1 MFPRVVRGLALGVTL
16 VLVAP
21 AAGADDTVVAKQHFA
36 QGMEAFA
43 KGEHRAAAEAFARAF
58 ALAPRGATAYNE
70 AMAWHAAGEQAL
82 AADAFAAALQAG
94 GMTEDQTLEAER
106 RWAELRLSLGHVTV
120 DAPEGT
126 VLTLGRCKDCRAPL
140 KVHLDPGTYRLQAVF
155 PDRRTAERLL
165 EVQTGQMTVL
175 ITPAAPLPTPPPR
188 ALSLRPT
195 APSARAG
202 APGEPGAEE
211 GSDTPVLGWL
221 ALGGSAALAGTAI
234 YLGLEAL
241 EARDR
246 YYDSSFTDAE
256 ARDRAASFRT
266 WTNVS
271 WTGAAILGGVGVLAI
286 VSSGNAEPHS
296 VSEPGARAWVGPGRV
311 GVEGTF

>member
-1 MFPRVVRGLALGVTL
+1 MFPRVVRGLALGATL
-16 VLVAP
+16 ALVAP
-21 AAGADDTVVAKQHFA
+21 EAGADDAVVAKQHFA

-43 KGEHRAAAEAFARAF
+43 KGDHRAAAEAFARAF

-70 AMAWHAAGEQAL
+70 ALAWHAAGELAL
-82 AADAFAAALQAG
+82 AADAFAAALRAG

-106 RWAELRLSLGHVTV
+106 RWAELRPSLGHVTV

-175 ITPAAPLPTPPPR
+175 ITPATPSPSPAPPAPSSRPMAPL
-188 ALSLRPT
+188 
-195 APSARAG
+195 ARAG
-202 APGEPGAEE
+202 VPGAEQ

-271 WTGAAILGGVGVLAI
+271 WAGAAIVGGAGVLAI
-286 VSSGNAEPHS
+286 VSSGSAEPQPG
-296 VSEPGARAWVGPGRV
+296 SEPVARAWVGPGRV

>member
-1 MFPRVVRGLALGVTL
+1 MFPRVVRGLAFCVTL
-16 VLVAP
+16 ALVAP
-21 AAGADDTVVAKQHFA
+21 EAGADDTAVAKQHFA
-36 QGMEAFA
+36 QGMESFA
-43 KGEHRAAAEAFARAF
+43 KGDHRVAAEAFSRAF

-70 AMAWHAAGEQAL
+70 ALAWHAAGELAL

-94 GMTEDQTLEAER
+94 GMTEDQKREAER
-106 RWAELRLSLGHVTV
+106 RWAELRPSLGHVTV

-126 VLTLGRCKDCRAPL
+126 VLSLGSRTNRPAPL
-140 KVHLDPGTYRLQAVF
+140 KVHLDPGTYHLQAVF

-165 EVQTGQMTVL
+165 EVQAGQMTVL
-175 ITPAAPLPTPPPR
+175 ITPAAPT
-188 ALSLRPT
+188 PT
-195 APSARAG
+195 APPPPPAPSSQPTAQPLRVDVPDGQEAG
-202 APGEPGAEE
+202 T
-211 GSDTPVLGWL
+211 DTPVLGWL

-246 YYDSSFTDAE
+246 YYDSSFTDAD
-256 ARDRAASFRT
+256 ARERAASFRT

-286 VSSGNAEPHS
+286 VSSGNAESHS
-296 VSEPGARAWVGPGRV
+296 ESEAGARAWVGPGRV